1 MAKRVAFIN
10 GKGGCGKTTSIF
22 HVSGVLSKRG
32 EKVLVIDLDKQ
43 RNTTS
48 ILLMNT
54 EIPEKTV
61 LDFMYG
67 KADASEVTAQA
78 LFQSRGNAK
87 PKYYGVDVMGSDV
100 RLQNE
105 SEISKIDGKF
115 VGEQMERFIEEQG
128 YTWVL
133 VDMPPSNMTLN
144 NICFKYLVDY
154 AIIPFSSDIFSVDG
168 YGDIMDVLDKARE
181 ENPTLNILGVY
192 LARYM
197 KNCGLDK
204 YIREQLLEFDT
215 FIDVQIPLASDI
227 REAVMFGRPISFYK
241 TASDSKTAYER
252 LVLEMENRMNV

>member
-1 MAKRVAFIN
+1 MTKRVAFIN

-54 EIPEKTV
+54 EISEKTV
-61 LDFMYG
+61 LDFMTG
-67 KADASEVTAQA
+67 EAEAEDVTVKA

-100 RLQNE
+100 YLQDE
-105 SEISKIDGKF
+105 AELSKIDGKVLGERLNKF
-115 VGEQMERFIEEQG
+115 VEKQG

-154 AIIPFSSDIFSVDG
+154 AIVPFSSDIFSVDG
-168 YGDIMDVLDKARE
+168 YGDIMDVLDRARV

-197 KNCGLDK
+197 RNCALDK
-204 YIREQLLEFDT
+204 YIREKLLDFDT
-215 FIDVQIPLASDI
+215 FIDVQIPLVNDV
-227 REAVMFGRPISFYK
+227 REAVMFGRPISYFK
-241 TASDSKTAYER
+241 MFSDSKSAYEQ
-252 LVLEMENRMNV
+252 LVDEMERRMNA